1 MKAVCPAMPDTLL
14 QQLQGAL
21 PAIALSEESALN
33 TAFSNDVSPDA
44 VFAQQVVGYGRPGD
58 VFLGI
63 NTSGNARNVL
73 YAAQT
78 ARALGLSVLG
88 LTGTDGGVL
97 AAHTDV
103 CIRVPARQPYR
114 VQEMHLPVYHA
125 LCAQLE
131 QNFFEER
138 TI

>member
-1 MKAVCPAMPDTLL
+1 MPDTLL

-78 ARALGLSVLG
+78 ARALGLSVW
-88 LTGTDGGVL
+88 D
-97 AAHTDV
+97 
-103 CIRVPARQPYR
+103 
-114 VQEMHLPVYHA
+114 
-125 LCAQLE
+125 
-131 QNFFEER
+131 
-138 TI
+138 

>member
-1 MKAVCPAMPDTLL
+1 M
-14 QQLQGAL
+14 
-21 PAIALSEESALN
+21 
-33 TAFSNDVSPDA
+33 
-44 VFAQQVVGYGRPGD
+44 GYGRPGD

-103 CIRVPARQPYR
+103 CIRVPERQTYR

>member
-88 LTGTDGGVL
+88 LTGTDGGVF

-103 CIRVPARQPYR
+103 CIRVPERQTYR

>member
-1 MKAVCPAMPDTLL
+1 MPDTLL

-63 NTSGNARNVL
+63 STSGNARNVL

-88 LTGTDGGVL
+88 LTGTDGSVL

-103 CIRVPARQPYR
+103 CIRVPERQTYR

>member
-63 NTSGNARNVL
+63 STSGNARNVL

-88 LTGTDGGVL
+88 LTGTDGSVL

-103 CIRVPARQPYR
+103 CIRVPERQTYR

>member
-63 NTSGNARNVL
+63 STSGNARNVL

-103 CIRVPARQPYR
+103 CIRVPERQTYR